1 MGTLTLVEA
10 PPETCSVCETA
21 MEAVESPGPR
31 RFLYECPGCR
41 NRKASFARIT
51 IRNGKTN
58 RAHVGFLVGKT
69 KPIYIN
75 HVLYHQ
81 LTIEISNEH
90 GADMCRDLS
99 MRLAYGRKPHVTLEI
114 EDGRDR
120 GQVIFL
126 FNRGWMEDEQHTTV
140 VLEEVGRSLFD

>member
-1 MGTLTLVEA
+1 MESLTLVEA
-10 PPETCSVCETA
+10 PIEVCSICETV
-21 MEAVESPGPR
+21 MDTIDTPGPR
-31 RFLYECPGCR
+31 RFVYECRECH
-41 NRKASFARIT
+41 NQKSSFTRIT
-51 IRNGKTN
+51 LVNGKNN
-58 RAHVGFLVGKT
+58 RAHVGFLVGKS
-69 KPIYIN
+69 KPVYIN

-81 LTIEISNEH
+81 LTLEISAES

-99 MRLAYGRKPHVTLEI
+99 MRLAYGRKPQITLDI

-120 GQVIFL
+120 KNLIFL